1 MKLFFIKTND
11 SYVSLDACRVIIVVV
26 TTLITNHDL
35 EQKLV
40 KFNSHHMQNGFRCLF
55 IF

>member
-1 MKLFFIKTND
+1 MKLNFIKTND
-11 SYVSLDACRVIIVVV
+11 SYVSLDACKVIIVVV
-26 TTLITNHDL
+26 TTLIINHDL

-40 KFNSHHMQNGFRCLF
+40 KFNYQHMQNGFTCLF